1 MKRTG
6 GTAQGVIDMRPSS
19 RLRQLMDDGIAL
31 APGVYNALFAKAVE
45 HTGFDAVYITGF
57 GTAAR
62 YGYPDVGLITQTEM
76 VQNLKHIC
84 RATTIPVIAD
94 ADTGY
99 GNIINVRRTVRE
111 YERAGVA
118 GFHIEDQVFPKKCG
132 FMEGK
137 AVIPLA
143 EHVQKLRAAL
153 DARTDPDTVI
163 IARTDALAPNGWE
176 DALARARAYREAGA
190 DVVFVDGIRTLE
202 ELEIYSRE
210 LAKKGIPC
218 LYNGGLVTADV
229 AQAMGF
235 KIQILAGLALGAVFK
250 SATAAM
256 QELNA
261 SGSVRQTMAQ
271 FSPAAETKSVNDI
284 LGVPEVYELEQRYDL
299 AAEKEQVQ

>member
-1 MKRTG
+1 
-6 GTAQGVIDMRPSS
+6 
-19 RLRQLMDDGIAL
+19 MDQSVVL

-45 HTGFDAVYITGF
+45 HIGFDAVYVTGF

-76 VQNLKHIC
+76 AQNLKHIC
-84 RATTIPVIAD
+84 GATNLPVIAD

-99 GNIINVRRTVRE
+99 GNVINVRRTVRE

-137 AVIPLA
+137 EVIPMA
-143 EHVQKLRAAL
+143 EHVQKIRAAL
-153 DARTDPDTVI
+153 EARTDPDTVI

-176 DALARARAYREAGA
+176 DALARARAYRETGA
-190 DVVFVDGIRTLE
+190 DLVFVDGIRTLE

-210 LAKKGIPC
+210 LAQKGVPC
-218 LYNGGLVTADV
+218 LYNGGLVSSEDAGR
-229 AQAMGF
+229 MGF
-235 KIQILAGLALGAVFK
+235 KIQILAGLSLGAVFK

-256 QELNA
+256 QELNS
-261 SGSVRQTMAQ
+261 SGVTRQTIAQ
-271 FSPAAETKSVNDI
+271 FGPLGEGETVNDI
-284 LGVPEVYELEQRYDL
+284 LGVPEIYELEQRYDL
-299 AAEKEQVQ
+299 AAEKEAIQ

>member
-1 MKRTG
+1 MRRT
-6 GTAQGVIDMRPSS
+6 S
-19 RLRQLMDDGIAL
+19 RLRKLMDQSVVL

-45 HTGFDAVYITGF
+45 HIGFDAVYVTGF

-76 VQNLKHIC
+76 AQNLKHIC
-84 RATTIPVIAD
+84 RATNLPVIAD

-99 GNIINVRRTVRE
+99 GNVINVRRTVRE

-137 AVIPLA
+137 EVIPMA
-143 EHVQKLRAAL
+143 EHVQKIRAAL
-153 DARTDPDTVI
+153 EARTDPDTVI

-176 DALARARAYREAGA
+176 DALARARAYRETGA
-190 DVVFVDGIRTLE
+190 DLVFVDGIRTLE

-210 LAKKGIPC
+210 LAQKGVPC
-218 LYNGGLVTADV
+218 LYNGGLVSSEDAGR
-229 AQAMGF
+229 MGF
-235 KIQILAGLALGAVFK
+235 KIQILAGLSLGAVFK

-256 QELNA
+256 QELNS
-261 SGSVRQTMAQ
+261 SGVTRQTIAQ
-271 FSPAAETKSVNDI
+271 FGPLGEGETVNDI
-284 LGVPEVYELEQRYDL
+284 LGVPEIYELEQLYDL
-299 AAEKEQVQ
+299 AAKKEANQ

>member
-1 MKRTG
+1 MRRT
-6 GTAQGVIDMRPSS
+6 S
-19 RLRQLMDDGIAL
+19 RLRQLMEQGVVL

-45 HTGFDAVYITGF
+45 HTGFDAVYVTGF

-84 RATTIPVIAD
+84 RATGLPVVAD

-137 AVIPLA
+137 EVIPL
-143 EHVQKLRAAL
+143 EEYVQKIRAAL
-153 DARTDPDTVI
+153 EARTDPDTVI

-190 DVVFVDGIRTLE
+190 DLIFVDGIRTLE
-202 ELEIYSRE
+202 ELETYSRE
-210 LAKKGIPC
+210 LAQKGVPC
-218 LYNGGLVTADV
+218 LYNGGLVTAEE
-229 AQAMGF
+229 AGAMGF
-235 KIQILAGLALGAVFK
+235 KIQILAGLSLHAVFK

-256 QELNA
+256 QELNS
-261 SGSVRQTMAQ
+261 SGTTRQTVAQ
-271 FSPAAETKSVNDI
+271 FGPLGEGEAVNDI
-284 LGVPEVYELEQRYDL
+284 LGVPEIYELEQRYDL
-299 AAEKEQVQ
+299 NANKEPAQ

>member
-1 MKRTG
+1 MKR
-6 GTAQGVIDMRPSS
+6 SS
-19 RLRQLMDDGIAL
+19 RLRQLMDQGVVL

-45 HTGFDAVYITGF
+45 HTGFDAIYVTGF

-76 VQNLKHIC
+76 VQNLRHIC
-84 RATTIPVIAD
+84 RATTIPVVAD

-118 GFHIEDQVFPKKCG
+118 GLHLEDQGFPKKCG

-137 AVIPLA
+137 AVIPLE
-143 EHVQKLRAAL
+143 EHTQKIRAAL
-153 DARTDPDTVI
+153 DARTDPNTVI

-190 DVVFVDGIRTLE
+190 DLVFVDGIRTLE

-210 LAKKGIPC
+210 LAQKGVPC
-218 LYNGGLVTADV
+218 LYNGGLVTAAD
-229 AQAMGF
+229 AERMGF
-235 KIQILAGLALGAVFK
+235 KIQILAGLALGAVFV

-256 QELNA
+256 QELNS
-261 SGSVRQTMAQ
+261 SGSTRQTIAQ
-271 FSPAAETKSVNDI
+271 FGPPGEGETVNDI
-284 LGVPEVYELEQRYDL
+284 LGVPEVYELERRYE
-299 AAEKEQVQ
+299 ASAEEEQAR

>member
-1 MKRTG
+1 MKR
-6 GTAQGVIDMRPSS
+6 SS
-19 RLRQLMDDGIAL
+19 RLRQLMDQGVVL

-45 HTGFDAVYITGF
+45 HTGFDAIYVTGF

-76 VQNLKHIC
+76 VQNLRHIC
-84 RATTIPVIAD
+84 RATTIPVVAD

-118 GFHIEDQVFPKKCG
+118 GLHLEDQVFPKKCG

-137 AVIPLA
+137 AVIPLE
-143 EHVQKLRAAL
+143 EHTQKIRAAL

-190 DVVFVDGIRTLE
+190 DLVFVDGIRTLE

-210 LAKKGIPC
+210 LAQKGVPC
-218 LYNGGLVTADV
+218 LYNGGLVTAAD
-229 AQAMGF
+229 AERMGF
-235 KIQILAGLALGAVFK
+235 KIQILAGLALGAVFV

-256 QELNA
+256 QELNS
-261 SGSVRQTMAQ
+261 SGSTRQTIAQ
-271 FSPAAETKSVNDI
+271 FGPPGEGETVNDI
-284 LGVPEVYELEQRYDL
+284 LGVPEVYELERRYE
-299 AAEKEQVQ
+299 ASPEEEQAR

>member
-1 MKRTG
+1 MIRMG
-6 GTAQGVIDMRPSS
+6 GTVQGVIDMRRST
-19 RLRQLMDDGIAL
+19 RLRQLLDQGVVL

-45 HTGFDAVYITGF
+45 HTGFDAIYVTGF

-76 VQNLKHIC
+76 AQNLRHIC
-84 RATTIPVIAD
+84 SATNIPVIAD

-99 GNIINVRRTVRE
+99 GNVINVRRTVCE

-137 AVIPLA
+137 AVIPLE
-143 EHVQKLRAAL
+143 EHTQKIRAAL
-153 DARTDPDTVI
+153 DARSDPDTVI

-190 DVVFVDGIRTLE
+190 DLVFVDGIRTMA
-202 ELEIYSRE
+202 ELETYSRE
-210 LAKKGIPC
+210 LALKGVPC
-218 LYNGGLVTADV
+218 LYNGGLVPAEE
-229 AQAMGF
+229 AERMGF

-256 QELNA
+256 QELNS
-261 SGSVRQTMAQ
+261 SGGTRQTVAQ
-271 FSPAAETKSVNDI
+271 FGPPGEGETVNDI
-284 LGVPEVYELEQRYDL
+284 LGVPEVYELEQRYD
-299 AAEKEQVQ
+299 ATAKQEQAR

>member
-1 MKRTG
+1 M
-6 GTAQGVIDMRPSS
+6 SS
-19 RLRQLMDDGIAL
+19 AKRLRQLMKQGLVL

-45 HTGFDAVYITGF
+45 STGFEAVYVTGF

-76 VQNLKHIC
+76 AQNLRHIC
-84 RATTIPVIAD
+84 RATELPVVAD

-137 AVIPLA
+137 AVIPLE
-143 EHVQKLRAAL
+143 EHAQKIRAAL
-153 DARTDPDTVI
+153 DARSNPDTII

-176 DALARARAYREAGA
+176 DALTRARAYHSVGA
-190 DVVFVDGIRTLE
+190 DLIFVDGIRTLD
-202 ELEIYSRE
+202 ELNIYSKE
-210 LAKKGIPC
+210 LALKGIPC
-218 LYNGGLVTADV
+218 LYNGGLVTAEE
-229 AQAMGF
+229 AQTKGF
-235 KIQILAGLALGAVFK
+235 KIQILAGLSLAAVFK

-256 QELNA
+256 QELNS
-261 SGSVRQTMAQ
+261 SGTTRQTIAQ
-271 FSPAAETKSVNDI
+271 YEQPLEGETVNDI
-284 LGVPEVYELEQRYDL
+284 LGVPAVYELEQRYDL
-299 AAEKEQVQ
+299 KQEKVQ

>member
-1 MKRTG
+1 MEK
-6 GTAQGVIDMRPSS
+6 
-19 RLRQLMDDGIAL
+19 GIVL

-118 GFHIEDQVFPKKCG
+118 GFHLEDQVFPKKCG

-137 AVIPLA
+137 AVIPLE
-143 EHVQKLRAAL
+143 EHTQKIRAAL
-153 DARTDPDTVI
+153 DARRDSETVI

-190 DVVFVDGIRTLE
+190 DLVFVDGIRTLE
-202 ELEIYSRE
+202 ELEIYSHE
-210 LAKKGIPC
+210 LAQKGVPC
-218 LYNGGLVTADV
+218 LYNGGLVSAEV
-229 AQAMGF
+229 AHRMGF

-261 SGSVRQTMAQ
+261 SGSTRQTMAQ
-271 FSPAAETKSVNDI
+271 FSPEGEIKNVNDI
-284 LGVPEVYELEQRYDL
+284 LGVPEIYELEQRYDL
-299 AAEKEQVQ
+299 AGEEEQAS

>member
-1 MKRTG
+1 M
-6 GTAQGVIDMRPSS
+6 SS
-19 RLRQLMDDGIAL
+19 AKILRQLMKQGLVL

-45 HTGFDAVYITGF
+45 STGFEAVYVTGF

-76 VQNLKHIC
+76 AQNLRHIC
-84 RATTIPVIAD
+84 RATELPVVAD

-137 AVIPLA
+137 AVIPLE
-143 EHVQKLRAAL
+143 EHAQKIRAAL
-153 DARTDPDTVI
+153 DARSNPDTII

-176 DALARARAYREAGA
+176 DALTRARAYHSVGA
-190 DVVFVDGIRTLE
+190 DLIFVDGIRTLD
-202 ELEIYSRE
+202 ELNIYSKE
-210 LAKKGIPC
+210 LALKGIPC
-218 LYNGGLVTADV
+218 LYNGGLVTAEE
-229 AQAMGF
+229 AQTKGF
-235 KIQILAGLALGAVFK
+235 KIQILAGLSLAAVFK

-256 QELNA
+256 HELNS
-261 SGSVRQTMAQ
+261 SGTTRQTIAQ
-271 FSPAAETKSVNDI
+271 YEQPLEGETVNDI
-284 LGVPEVYELEQRYDL
+284 LGVPAVYELEQRYDL
-299 AAEKEQVQ
+299 RQEKVQ

>member
-1 MKRTG
+1 MRRT
-6 GTAQGVIDMRPSS
+6 S
-19 RLRQLMDDGIAL
+19 RLRHLMDEGIVL

-45 HTGFDAVYITGF
+45 HTGFDAVYVTGF

-76 VQNLKHIC
+76 AQNLKHIC
-84 RATTIPVIAD
+84 RATELPVIAD

-137 AVIPLA
+137 QVIPLE
-143 EHVQKLRAAL
+143 EHVQKIRAAL

-176 DALARARAYREAGA
+176 DALARARAYRETGA
-190 DVVFVDGIRTLE
+190 DLVFVDGIRTLDQ
-202 ELEIYSRE
+202 LKTYSRA
-210 LAKKGIPC
+210 LAKKDIPC
-218 LYNGGLVTADV
+218 LYNGGLVTAEE
-229 AQAMGF
+229 AGSMGF
-235 KIQILAGLALGAVFK
+235 KVQIMAGLSLHAVFK
-250 SATAAM
+250 SASAAM
-256 QELNA
+256 QELNS
-261 SGSVRQTMAQ
+261 SGTTRQTVSQ
-271 FSPAAETKSVNDI
+271 FGPPAEGETVNDI
-284 LGVPEVYELEQRYDL
+284 LGVPEIYALEQRYDL
-299 AAEKEQVQ
+299 NANKEPSQ

>member
-1 MKRTG
+1 M
-6 GTAQGVIDMRPSS
+6 SS
-19 RLRQLMDDGIAL
+19 AKRLRQLMKQGLVL

-45 HTGFDAVYITGF
+45 STGFEAVYVTGF

-76 VQNLKHIC
+76 AQNLRHIC
-84 RATTIPVIAD
+84 RATELPVVAD

-137 AVIPLA
+137 TVIPLE
-143 EHVQKLRAAL
+143 EHVQKIRAAL
-153 DARTDPDTVI
+153 DARTNPDTVV

-176 DALARARAYREAGA
+176 DALTRARAYHNAGA
-190 DVVFVDGIRTLE
+190 DLIFVDGIRTLE
-202 ELEIYSRE
+202 ELSIYSKE
-210 LAKKGIPC
+210 LALKGVPC
-218 LYNGGLVTADV
+218 LYNGGIVTAEE
-229 AQAMGF
+229 AETKGF
-235 KIQILAGLALGAVFK
+235 KIQILAGLSLAAVFK

-256 QELNA
+256 QELNS
-261 SGSVRQTMAQ
+261 SGTTRQTIAQ
-271 FSPAAETKSVNDI
+271 YGPPPEGETVNDI
-284 LGVPEVYELEQRYDL
+284 LGVPEIYEFEQRYDL
-299 AAEKEQVQ
+299 KQEKVQ

>member
-1 MKRTG
+1 MRRT
-6 GTAQGVIDMRPSS
+6 T
-19 RLRQLMDDGIAL
+19 RLRQLMEQGVVL

-45 HTGFDAVYITGF
+45 HTGFDAVYVTGF

-84 RATTIPVIAD
+84 RATNLPVVAD

-99 GNIINVRRTVRE
+99 GNIINVQRTVRE

-118 GFHIEDQVFPKKCG
+118 GMHLEDQVFPKKCG

-137 AVIPLA
+137 EVIPLE
-143 EHVQKLRAAL
+143 EHVQKIRAAL

-176 DALARARAYREAGA
+176 DALARARAYRETGA
-190 DVVFVDGIRTLE
+190 DLVFVDGIRTLN

-210 LAKKGIPC
+210 LAQKGVPC
-218 LYNGGLVTADV
+218 LYNGGLVTAAD
-229 AQAMGF
+229 AGRMGF
-235 KIQILAGLALGAVFK
+235 KIQILAGLSLGAVFK

-256 QELNA
+256 QELNS
-261 SGSVRQTMAQ
+261 SGTTRQTVAQ
-271 FSPAAETKSVNDI
+271 FGPPAKGETVNDI
-284 LGVPEVYELEQRYDL
+284 LGVPEIYELEQRYDL
-299 AAEKEQVQ
+299 ATVKETVQ

>member
-1 MKRTG
+1 LD
-6 GTAQGVIDMRPSS
+6 QGVV
-19 RLRQLMDDGIAL
+19 L

-45 HTGFDAVYITGF
+45 RTGFDAIYVTGF

-76 VQNLKHIC
+76 VQNLRHIC
-84 RATTIPVIAD
+84 RATNIPVIAD

-118 GFHIEDQVFPKKCG
+118 GLHIEDQVFPKKCG

-137 AVIPLA
+137 AVIPLE
-143 EHVQKLRAAL
+143 EHAQKIRAAL
-153 DARTDPDTVI
+153 DARGDPDTVI

-176 DALARARAYREAGA
+176 DALARARAYRAAGA
-190 DVVFVDGIRTLE
+190 DLVFVDGIRTME

-210 LAKKGIPC
+210 LALQGVPC
-218 LYNGGLVTADV
+218 LYNGALVPAEE
-229 AQAMGF
+229 AERMGF

-256 QELNA
+256 QELNS
-261 SGSVRQTMAQ
+261 SGATRQTTAQ
-271 FSPAAETKSVNDI
+271 FGPPGEGETVNDI
-284 LGVPEVYELEQRYDL
+284 LGVPEVYELEQRYD
-299 AAEKEQVQ
+299 ASAKQEQAR

>member
-1 MKRTG
+1 MGQAT
-6 GTAQGVIDMRPSS
+6 
-19 RLRQLMDDGIAL
+19 RLRQLMEQGLVL

-45 HTGFDAVYITGF
+45 STGFDAVYVTGF
-57 GTAAR
+57 GSAAR

-76 VQNLKHIC
+76 AQNLRYIC
-84 RATTIPVIAD
+84 RATNLPVVAD

-137 AVIPLA
+137 AVIPLE
-143 EHVQKLRAAL
+143 EHVQKVKAAL

-190 DVVFVDGIRTLE
+190 DLIFVDGIRTLE
-202 ELEIYSRE
+202 ELDIYSKE
-210 LAKKGIPC
+210 LALQGVPC
-218 LYNGGLVTADV
+218 LYNGGLVTAEE
-229 AQAMGF
+229 AQRKGF
-235 KIQILAGLALGAVFK
+235 KIQILAGLALAAVFK

-256 QELNA
+256 QELKA
-261 SGSVRQTMAQ
+261 SGTTRQTVAQ
-271 FSPAAETKSVNDI
+271 FGPPGEGETVNDI
-284 LGVPEVYELEQRYDL
+284 LGVPEVYELEQRYDVK
-299 AAEKEQVQ
+299 KEGAR

>member
-1 MKRTG
+1 
-6 GTAQGVIDMRPSS
+6 
-19 RLRQLMDDGIAL
+19 MDQSVVL

-45 HTGFDAVYITGF
+45 HIGFDAVYVTGF

-76 VQNLKHIC
+76 AQNLKHIC
-84 RATTIPVIAD
+84 RATNLPVIAD

-99 GNIINVRRTVRE
+99 GNVINVRRTVRE

-137 AVIPLA
+137 EVIPMA
-143 EHVQKLRAAL
+143 EHVQKIRAAL
-153 DARTDPDTVI
+153 EARTDPDTVI

-176 DALARARAYREAGA
+176 DALARARAYRETGA
-190 DVVFVDGIRTLE
+190 DLVFVDGIRTLE

-210 LAKKGIPC
+210 LAQKGVPC
-218 LYNGGLVTADV
+218 LYNGGLVSSEDAGR
-229 AQAMGF
+229 MGF
-235 KIQILAGLALGAVFK
+235 KIQILAGLSLGAVFK

-256 QELNA
+256 QELNS
-261 SGSVRQTMAQ
+261 SGVTRQTIAQ
-271 FSPAAETKSVNDI
+271 FGPLGEGETVNDI
-284 LGVPEVYELEQRYDL
+284 LGVPEIYELEQRYDL
-299 AAEKEQVQ
+299 AAEKEAIQ

>member
-1 MKRTG
+1 MQR
-6 GTAQGVIDMRPSS
+6 SL
-19 RLRQLMDDGIAL
+19 RLRQLMEEGVVI

-45 HTGFDAVYITGF
+45 KTGFDAIYITGF

-76 VQNLKHIC
+76 VQNLRHIC
-84 RATTIPVIAD
+84 RATSIPVIAD

-111 YERAGVA
+111 YERTGVA
-118 GFHIEDQVFPKKCG
+118 GFHLEDQVFPKKCG

-137 AVIPLA
+137 AVIPLD
-143 EHVQKLRAAL
+143 EHVQKIRAAL
-153 DARTDPDTVI
+153 DARRDPDTVI

-190 DVVFVDGIRTLE
+190 DLVFVDGIRTLD

-210 LAKKGIPC
+210 LARKGIPC
-218 LYNGGLVTADV
+218 LYNGGLVTAKTAED
-229 AQAMGF
+229 MGF

-256 QELNA
+256 QELNS
-261 SGSVRQTMAQ
+261 SGSTRQTMAQ
-271 FSPAAETKSVNDI
+271 FGSQPADDNVNDI
-284 LGVPEVYELEQRYDL
+284 LGVPEIYELEQRYDVASEGE
-299 AAEKEQVQ
+299 AAQ

>member
-1 MKRTG
+1 
-6 GTAQGVIDMRPSS
+6 MRHTS
-19 RLRQLMDDGIAL
+19 RLRQHMEQGVVL

-45 HTGFDAVYITGF
+45 HIGFDAVYVTGF

-84 RATTIPVIAD
+84 RATDLPVIAD

-137 AVIPLA
+137 QVIPLS
-143 EHVQKLRAAL
+143 ENVQKIRAAL
-153 DARTDPDTVI
+153 EARTDPDTVI

-176 DALARARAYREAGA
+176 DALARARAYRETGA
-190 DVVFVDGIRTLE
+190 DLVFVDGIRTLE
-202 ELEIYSRE
+202 ELETYSRE
-210 LAKKGIPC
+210 LAQKGVPC
-218 LYNGGLVTADV
+218 LYNGGLVTAEE
-229 AQAMGF
+229 AGRMGF
-235 KIQILAGLALGAVFK
+235 KIQILAGLSLHAVFK

-256 QELNA
+256 QELNS
-261 SGSVRQTMAQ
+261 SGTTRQTVAQ
-271 FSPAAETKSVNDI
+271 FGPLGEGETVNDI
-284 LGVPEVYELEQRYDL
+284 LGVPEIYELEQRYDL
-299 AAEKEQVQ
+299 NGSKETAR

>member
-1 MKRTG
+1 
-6 GTAQGVIDMRPSS
+6 MRPTS
-19 RLRQLMDDGIAL
+19 RLRQLMEQGVVL

-45 HTGFDAVYITGF
+45 HTGFDAVYVTGF

-84 RATTIPVIAD
+84 RATSLPVVAD

-118 GFHIEDQVFPKKCG
+118 GMHIEDQVFPKKCG

-137 AVIPLA
+137 EVIPLE
-143 EHVQKLRAAL
+143 EHVQKIRAAL

-176 DALARARAYREAGA
+176 DALARARAYRETGA
-190 DVVFVDGIRTLE
+190 DLVFVDGIRTLD

-210 LAKKGIPC
+210 LANQGIPC
-218 LYNGGLVTADV
+218 LYNGGLVTAE
-229 AQAMGF
+229 AAGRMGF
-235 KIQILAGLALGAVFK
+235 KIQILAGLSLGAVYK

-256 QELNA
+256 QELNS
-261 SGSVRQTMAQ
+261 SGTTRQTVAQ
-271 FSPAAETKSVNDI
+271 FGPPAKGETVNDI
-284 LGVPEVYELEQRYDL
+284 LGVPEIYELEQRYDL
-299 AAEKEQVQ
+299 AAKKETVQ

>member
-1 MKRTG
+1 MRRT
-6 GTAQGVIDMRPSS
+6 S
-19 RLRQLMDDGIAL
+19 RLRKLMDQGVVL

-45 HTGFDAVYITGF
+45 HIGFDAIYVTGF

-76 VQNLKHIC
+76 AQNLKHIC
-84 RATTIPVIAD
+84 GATNLPVIAD

-99 GNIINVRRTVRE
+99 GNVINVRRTVRE

-137 AVIPLA
+137 EVIPMA
-143 EHVQKLRAAL
+143 EHVQKIRAAL
-153 DARTDPDTVI
+153 EARTDPDTVI

-176 DALARARAYREAGA
+176 DALARARAYRETGA
-190 DVVFVDGIRTLE
+190 DLVFVDGIRTLE

-210 LAKKGIPC
+210 LAQKGVPC
-218 LYNGGLVTADV
+218 LYNGGLVSSEDAGR
-229 AQAMGF
+229 MGF
-235 KIQILAGLALGAVFK
+235 KIQILAGLSLGAVFK

-256 QELNA
+256 QELNS
-261 SGSVRQTMAQ
+261 SGVTRQTIAQ
-271 FSPAAETKSVNDI
+271 FGPLGEGETVNDI
-284 LGVPEVYELEQRYDL
+284 LGVPEIYELEQRYDL
-299 AAEKEQVQ
+299 AAEKEAIQ